1 MHRADHY
8 SANQQPVLPE
18 RTFVEDAES
27 QVEATIASL
36 KEHFEAV
43 RQREVKRTR
52 GRLGELN
59 KTQENALESLTLAI
73 VDHILDSP
81 VSTLKAVSKGN
92 DSRAVIETV
101 HRIFSLHEPPGIPL
115 PRRDMLIE

>member
-8 SANQQPVLPE
+8 SENLHPVLPE

-36 KEHFEAV
+36 KKHFEAV

-59 KTQENALESLTLAI
+59 KTQENALESLSRGI
-73 VDHILDSP
+73 IDRILNTP
-81 VSTLKAVSKGN
+81 IAVLKASRG
-92 DSRAVIETV
+92 DSHALVAITTV
-101 HRIFSLHEPPGIPL
+101 HRIFDLDEGFL
-115 PRRDMLIE
+115 QDQLI